1 MTFVVS
7 CIYYQDSK
15 CMLKGNCCD
24 LNCDMADSDRGQP
37 FADEIDP
44 ITKWEIERGKK
55 VENIA
60 RKLS

>member
-1 MTFVVS
+1 
-7 CIYYQDSK
+7 
-15 CMLKGNCCD
+15 MLKDGCCD

-37 FADEIDP
+37 LNDEIDP

-55 VENIA
+55 EENIV